1 METEKKPKII
11 FIQSAQQII
20 IGAVIDFFSKS
31 LIYWNKKKSLMC
43 NKFLSH

>member
-20 IGAVIDFFSKS
+20 IGAVIDFFSKL
-31 LIYWNKKKSLMC
+31 LIYWNKKI
-43 NKFLSH
+43 FDVQ

>member
-20 IGAVIDFFSKS
+20 IGAVIDFF
-31 LIYWNKKKSLMC
+31 LNHLFIGIKKISDVQ
-43 NKFLSH
+43 